1 MASQQS
7 KLLRIGII
15 QDGKIVREKLIKAG
29 ESVTVGESP
38 KCTFVFPK
46 TSLEAPEFTL
56 FRATPDGY
64 ALHYTRAVRGKVSAG
79 GKVVTLQKALPAEG
93 EGSLGLTQDDRGK
106 LTIDDVTVLFQFVTP
121 PPVAAVKP
129 IQAGDFKP
137 RLFEDDDPAFFG
149 FLGLWTLLAMV
160 FLVYVYNTE
169 PRQYTLDELPDRFV
183 RLVLKPSP
191 SEVEPPEPVESDLK
205 IETPVER
212 PERTEERAPEPEK
225 VSKRSDQEMTV
236 EQAQREQ
243 ELREGVVQKSKLL
256 AKIIGTTG
264 ENSRGVVE
272 NMWSDEDQ
280 GLGDLDAALRASG
293 GITTDAGEALR
304 SGGEGGKGE
313 AASVGV
319 ASVGGGTA
327 EVGGG
332 PSFEAVVSTG
342 KGSLESFTGDRSAL
356 AAVVDAN
363 MGQLRYCYESRLK
376 VNPNVAG
383 RVEVGWSIEGG
394 KAVGIYLV
402 ANSTG
407 DSELAD
413 CIMRRLGRWSF
424 PAGSD
429 GDVDGYPFIFAPRK

>member
-15 QDGKIVREKLIKAG
+15 QDGKIVREKLIQAG

-38 KCTFVFPK
+38 KSTFVFPK

-56 FRATPDGY
+56 FRATSGGY
-64 ALHYTRAVRGKVSAG
+64 ELRFTRAVRGRVSAG
-79 GKVVTLQKALPAEG
+79 GKVVALQKALPEAG
-93 EGSLGLTQDDRGK
+93 EGTLLLGPDDRGK
-106 LTIDDVTVLFQFVTP
+106 ITIDDITVLFQFVTP
-121 PPVAAVKP
+121 PPVAAARP
-129 IQAGDFKP
+129 IETHDFRP

-149 FLGLWTLLAMV
+149 FLGLWTLLAAV

-169 PRQYTLDELPDRFV
+169 PRQYVLEELPDRFV
-183 RLVLKPSP
+183 RLVLT
-191 SEVEPPEPVESDLK
+191 PPERDE
-205 IETPVER
+205 
-212 PERTEERAPEPEK
+212 APEPEEPEIERNDTVEVPRREEEK
-225 VSKRSDQEMTV
+225 LEPERQEQPKSPDEPMTV
-236 EQAQREQ
+236 EEAKRQEQ
-243 ELREGVVQKSKLL
+243 LREDVVQKSKLL

-280 GLGDLDAALRASG
+280 GLGDLDAALRQSG

-304 SGGEGGKGE
+304 TGGEGGKGE

-327 EVGGG
+327 KVGGG
-332 PSFEAVVSTG
+332 PAFEAVVSRGT
-342 KGSLESFTGDRSAL
+342 GSLESFTGDHSAL

-383 RVEVGWSIEGG
+383 RVEIGWSIEGG
-394 KAVGIYLV
+394 KAVGVYLV

-407 DSELAD
+407 DAELAD
-413 CIMRRLGRWSF
+413 CIMRRLGRWTF
-424 PAGSD
+424 PEGSD

>member
-1 MASQQS
+1 MASQPS

-38 KCTFVFPK
+38 NCTFIFPK
-46 TSLEAPEFTL
+46 TSLETPEFTL
-56 FRATPDGY
+56 FRATPEGY
-64 ALHYTRAVRGKVSAG
+64 ALQFNRAVRGRVSAG
-79 GKVVTLQKALPAEG
+79 GKVVALQKALPETG
-93 EGSLGLTQDDRGK
+93 EGTLALGPDDRGK

-121 PPVAAVKP
+121 PPVAATKP
-129 IQAGDFKP
+129 VQAGEFKP

-169 PRQYTLDELPDRFV
+169 PRQYVLEELPDRFV
-183 RLVLKPSP
+183 RLVLRP
-191 SEVEPPEPVESDLK
+191 SETKPEPPEPVESELK
-205 IETPVER
+205 IETPVETPR
-212 PERTEERAPEPEK
+212 REEQRAPEPEK
-225 VSKRSDQEMTV
+225 VSKRQDQEMTV
-236 EQAQREQ
+236 EQARRQQ

-293 GITTDAGEALR
+293 GITTDASEMLR
-304 SGGEGGKGE
+304 TGGEGGKGE
-313 AASVGV
+313 AATVGV

-327 EVGGG
+327 EVSGG
-332 PSFEAVVSTG
+332 PAFEAVVSTG

-376 VNPNVAG
+376 VNPNLAG
-383 RVEVGWSIEGG
+383 RVEVGWTIEGG
-394 KAVGIYLV
+394 KAVGIYVV

-407 DSELAD
+407 DAELAD
-413 CIMRRLGRWSF
+413 CIVRRLGRWSF
-424 PAGSD
+424 PSGSD